1 MKECNHCLEPLD
13 KVQARLNKLLNRLE
27 QKQRTNPE
35 EVFFDNQQFIQVM
48 NISKRLAQIWRE
60 NKVIGYSHVGNK
72 FYYKLSDI
80 LSLLE
85 KHYNPAK
92 TQSV

>member
-1 MKECNHCLEPLD
+1 MKECNHCQEPLE
-13 KVQARLNKLLNRLE
+13 KVQARINKLLDRLE

-60 NKVIGYSHVGNK
+60 NKVIGYSQVGNK

-80 LSLLE
+80 LGLLE
-85 KHYNPAK
+85 KNYSPAK
-92 TQSV
+92 NPSF